1 MIRSPE
7 RQVMKGVPPMVAK
20 LTKPSPKTMAP
31 SQHSADSITNQRAY
45 RLIYD
50 QGDLSSGCIA
60 FKLGT
65 KTLDSKTQTDFHN
78 AMGFRMGG
86 RPADFTELLHPPEL
100 NEEEKAQFKQT
111 TDENLK
117 NSFRHTNLRSE
128 RRRRRRAAEEQR
140 LRKLERPSHR
150 LPAGQPTVID
160 LQSKSTNQWL
170 RKRRNRLIRKASR
183 VGKVIAQCNISKWMR
198 KQQASGV
205 DNSQRA
211 ARKMMT
217 HPAVQDWFR
226 EIDLKKTGEVD
237 SQELALMFFVFG
249 YDGPE
254 AWRMACDLLNK
265 ANTGSGA
272 KLSLDAFALMLNTYP
287 FFKGVI
293 AWSHDLIKKAGQTVT
308 FEINRLMVRVCD
320 TSIVTPMTSSSSKCA
335 WTTFEQFESD
345 WKRRR
350 NLLLVGRMPGR
361 PGTTSGMAAERMIAG
376 IVGKQPAHLVVHAAP
391 NKVFAPIKKLS
402 AQDKAYLAK
411 HKRQKLRRRGNVLMR
426 ERDRLQQ
433 ALRLTATPRQH
444 TPPFRRN
451 SIRPSSA
458 SEHSGI

>member
-1 MIRSPE
+1 
-7 RQVMKGVPPMVAK
+7 
-20 LTKPSPKTMAP
+20 MAP
-31 SQHSADSITNQRAY
+31 SQHSAESLTGERAY

-50 QGDLSSGCIA
+50 QGNLSSGCIA

-65 KTLDSKTQTDFHN
+65 KTLDSKTQTDFLN

-86 RPADFTELLHPPEL
+86 RPADFTEMLHPPEL
-100 NEEEKAQFKQT
+100 KDEEKVQLKKTA
-111 TDENLK
+111 DEKLK
-117 NSFRHTNLRSE
+117 HSFHQTNLRSE
-128 RRRRRRAAEEQR
+128 RRRRRRAAEEER
-140 LRKLERPSHR
+140 LRKLKRPSYR
-150 LPAGQPTVID
+150 LPAGQPTAID
-160 LQSKSTNQWL
+160 LQSKTTDQYL
-170 RKRRNRLIRKASR
+170 RKRRNRLIRKVSR
-183 VGKVIAQCNISKWMR
+183 VGKVIAQSNISKWMR

-254 AWRMACDLLNK
+254 AWRMSCEMLNK
-265 ANTGSGA
+265 ANTGLGA
-272 KLSLDAFALMLNTYP
+272 KLSLDAFALMLNTFP

-308 FEINRLMVRVCD
+308 FEANHLMVRVSE
-320 TSIVTPMTSSSSKCA
+320 TSIVTPMTPSGSKCV
-335 WTTFEQFESD
+335 WTTFEQFFMN

-391 NKVFAPIKKLS
+391 NKVIAPIKKLS
-402 AQDKAYLAK
+402 DKDKAYLAEQ
-411 HKRQKLRRRGNVLMR
+411 RSQKLRRRGNVLMR
-426 ERDRLQQ
+426 ERDRLQK
-433 ALRLTATPRQH
+433 ALRLTPTPRHH

-451 SIRPSSA
+451 SSRPSTLVSTPKQRSKATPRADNHSA
-458 SEHSGI
+458 MTATQMMMQILGH